1 MKNLGINSRV
11 LLLATI
17 PTMIIAILLTSYSI
31 TNSLNAL
38 DDALHERGRIIA
50 TQLAPASE
58 YAVMSGNYTIL
69 QPLLQQVMAHE
80 GDTSSILITDNTGH
94 TLAVTGSPIPV
105 SITRN
110 AYSKKLNEW
119 HVGDTVIF
127 SAPIL
132 RSQVEIDDYAIL
144 TPSAATSGEA
154 QNTSVIGRV
163 YVSLSTHGLTTL
175 KSSLINNNLL
185 IALGG
190 LIVSGLLAWRIG
202 RGITLPIK
210 SLAVAV
216 SELGK
221 GHLHWRV
228 PENSSGDM
236 QILERGFNNMT
247 LRLKQA
253 HDGMQDRI
261 KEATH
266 QLSYQAHHDALTGLV
281 NRREFERR
289 LEHVLKNSQDH
300 GTHHVF
306 CYMDLDQFKV
316 VNDTCGHSAGDELL
330 RQISLILGN
339 RVRERDTLAR
349 LGGDE
354 FGLLLENCLTPDAYK
369 ITEELREMVQD
380 FRFVHLDKIF
390 SLGISIGM
398 VAITPDVENIN
409 SIMSAADTACYA
421 AKDNGRNRIHLF
433 RPLDDDIVRRHGEME
448 WLGRIT
454 RAMEEDRFRLNCQPI
469 LPLKNCDDD
478 RRYFEI
484 LLCMI
489 DVNGKIIPPMAF
501 IPAAERYH
509 LMANIDRW
517 VIRNTFSTYRQ
528 LLDNIHGECD
538 CVFSINLSGVSL
550 GDKSLLGFI
559 REQLAIQGVP
569 PQAFCFEIT
578 ETSAIV
584 NLSNTV
590 ALMTALKAVGCRFML
605 DDFGSGMSS
614 FAYLKN
620 LPVDFI
626 KIDGAFVKDIATNPI
641 DLAMV
646 QSIHSIAEAM
656 TIETI
661 AEFVESAAVVELLE
675 SMGVHYGQGY
685 FLGRPVAINSMF
697 SNLRDGQWHEQQPKS
712 RLI

>member
-1 MKNLGINSRV
+1 MKNLGIKTRV
-11 LLLATI
+11 LFLATI
-17 PTMIIAILLTSYSI
+17 PAMIIAVLLTSYSI

-50 TQLAPASE
+50 TQLAPAGE
-58 YAVMSGNYTIL
+58 YGVISGNQTML
-69 QPLLQQVMAHE
+69 QPLVQQAMTQEDDIRSV
-80 GDTSSILITDNTGH
+80 LITDNMGH
-94 TLAVTGSPIPV
+94 TLAVSGRPIPA
-105 SITRN
+105 SISKN

-119 HVGDTVIF
+119 RVGDTVIF
-127 SAPIL
+127 SSPIL
-132 RSQVEIDDYAIL
+132 RSQVEIDDYATL
-144 TPSAATSGEA
+144 THPAAISDEA
-154 QNTSVIGRV
+154 QNTRVIGQV
-163 YVSLSTHGLTTL
+163 FVSLSTNGLSAL
-175 KSSLINNNLL
+175 KNSLIINNLL

-190 LIVSGLLAWRIG
+190 LIASGLLAWRIG
-202 RGITLPIK
+202 RGITRPIK
-210 SLAVAV
+210 SLALAV
-216 SELGK
+216 SQLGE
-221 GHLHWRV
+221 GHLNLRV
-228 PENSSGDM
+228 SENSGGDL
-236 QILERGFNNMT
+236 QTLERGFNHMT

-253 HDGMQDRI
+253 HDGMQERI
-261 KEATH
+261 NEATH

-281 NRREFERR
+281 NRREFEHR
-289 LEHVLKNSQDH
+289 LEHVLRNSQEH

-330 RQISLILGN
+330 RQVSLILSN
-339 RVRERDTLAR
+339 RVRDRDTLGR

-354 FGLLLENCLTPDAYK
+354 FGLLLENCQIPDACA
-369 ITEELREMVQD
+369 ITEDLREMVQD

-390 SLGISIGM
+390 SIGVSVGM
-398 VAITPDVENIN
+398 VAITPDIENIGE
-409 SIMSAADTACYA
+409 IMSAADAACYA
-421 AKDNGRNRIHLF
+421 AKDNGRNRIHVF

-454 RAMEEDRFRLNCQPI
+454 RAMEEDRFRLYCQPI
-469 LPLKNCDDD
+469 LPLKNRGDI

-484 LLCMI
+484 LLCKI
-489 DVNGKIIPPMAF
+489 DVGGRIIPPMAF

-509 LMANIDRW
+509 LMNNLDRW
-517 VIRNTFSTYRQ
+517 VIHNTFSIYRQ
-528 LLDNIHGECD
+528 LLDNNGECD

-550 GDKSLLGFI
+550 SDKSLLGFI
-559 REQLAIQGVP
+559 REQLTIHAVP

-584 NLSNTV
+584 NLSNSV
-590 ALMTALKAVGCRFML
+590 ELMTALKALGCRFML

-620 LPVDFI
+620 LPVDFL
-626 KIDGAFVKDIATNPI
+626 KMDGAFVKDIATNAI

-656 TIETI
+656 KIETI

-675 SMGVHYGQGY
+675 SMGVHYGQG
-685 FLGRPVAINSMF
+685 FHLGRPVAINSMF
-697 SNLRDGQWHEQQPKS
+697 SNLRACQWHEQ
-712 RLI
+712 

>member
-1 MKNLGINSRV
+1 MKSLGINSRV
-11 LLLATI
+11 LFLATI
-17 PTMIIAILLTSYSI
+17 PAMIIAVLLTSYSI

-50 TQLAPASE
+50 TQLAPAGE
-58 YAVMSGNYTIL
+58 YGVISGNHTML
-69 QPLLQQVMAHE
+69 QPLVQQAMTHE
-80 GDTSSILITDNTGH
+80 DDIISVLITDSSGR
-94 TLAVTGSPIPV
+94 TLAVSGRPIPA

-110 AYSKKLNEW
+110 AGSKALHEW
-119 HVGDTVIF
+119 QAGDAVIF
-127 SAPIL
+127 GAPIL

-144 TPSAATSGEA
+144 TPPAPASDEA
-154 QNTSVIGRV
+154 QSTRVIGQV
-163 YVSLSTHGLTTL
+163 YVSLSTLGLSALKNTL
-175 KSSLINNNLL
+175 IINNLL
-185 IALGG
+185 IALCG
-190 LIVSGLLAWRIG
+190 LIASGLLAWRIG
-202 RGITLPIK
+202 RSITRPIK

-216 SELGK
+216 SQLGE
-221 GHLHWRV
+221 GHLNLRV
-228 PENSSGDM
+228 PENSGGEL
-236 QILERGFNNMT
+236 QTLERGFNNMT
-247 LRLKQA
+247 QRLQQA
-253 HDGMQDRI
+253 HEGMQDRI
-261 KEATH
+261 NEATH

-281 NRREFERR
+281 NRREFEHR
-289 LEHVLKNSQDH
+289 LEHVLKNSQEH

-330 RQISLILGN
+330 RQVSLILSN
-339 RVRERDTLAR
+339 RVRDRDTLGR

-354 FGLLLENCLTPDAYK
+354 FGLLLENCQIADAHA

-380 FRFVHLDKIF
+380 FRFVHVDKIF
-390 SLGISIGM
+390 SIGVSVGM
-398 VAITPDVENIN
+398 VAITPDIENIGY
-409 SIMSAADTACYA
+409 IMGAADAACYA

-433 RPLDDDIVRRHGEME
+433 RPQDDDILRRHGEME

-454 RAMEEDRFRLNCQPI
+454 RAMEEDRFRLYCQPI
-469 LPLKNCDDD
+469 LPLKSGGDA

-484 LLCMI
+484 LLCKI
-489 DVNGKIIPPMAF
+489 EVNGKIIPPMAF

-509 LMANIDRW
+509 LMNNIDRW

-528 LLDNIHGECD
+528 LLDNNNGVCD

-550 GDKSLLGFI
+550 SDKSLLGFI
-559 REQLAIQGVP
+559 REQLTIHAVP
-569 PQAFCFEIT
+569 PHAFCFEIT

-584 NLSNTV
+584 NLANSV
-590 ALMTALKAVGCRFML
+590 ELMTALKAIGCRFML

-620 LPVDFI
+620 LPVDFL
-626 KIDGAFVKDIATNPI
+626 KMDGAFVKDIATNAI

-656 TIETI
+656 KIETI

-675 SMGVHYGQGY
+675 SMGVHYGQG
-685 FLGRPVAINSMF
+685 FHLGRPVAINTMF
-697 SNLRDGQWHEQQPKS
+697 SNLRDCQWHEQ
-712 RLI
+712 

>member
-1 MKNLGINSRV
+1 MKNLGIKTRV
-11 LLLATI
+11 LFLATI
-17 PTMIIAILLTSYSI
+17 PAMIIAVLLTSYSI

-50 TQLAPASE
+50 TQLAPAGE
-58 YAVMSGNYTIL
+58 YGVISGNRTIL
-69 QPLLQQVMAHE
+69 QPLIQQAMTHE
-80 GDTSSILITDNTGH
+80 DDIRSVLITDNMGH
-94 TLAVTGSPIPV
+94 TFAVSGRPIPA
-105 SITRN
+105 SITKN

-119 HVGDTVIF
+119 RVGDTVIF

-144 TPSAATSGEA
+144 TPPAGTSDEA
-154 QNTSVIGRV
+154 QNTHVIGQV
-163 YVSLSTHGLTTL
+163 YVSLSTNGLSAL
-175 KSSLINNNLL
+175 KNSLIINNLL

-190 LIVSGLLAWRIG
+190 LIASGLLAWRIG
-202 RGITLPIK
+202 RGITRPIK
-210 SLAVAV
+210 SLAIAV
-216 SELGK
+216 SQLGE
-221 GHLHWRV
+221 GHLNLRV
-228 PENSSGDM
+228 SENSGGDL
-236 QILERGFNNMT
+236 QTLERGFNHMA
-247 LRLKQA
+247 LRLRQA
-253 HDGMQDRI
+253 HDGMQERI
-261 KEATH
+261 NEATH

-281 NRREFERR
+281 NRREFEHR
-289 LEHVLKNSQDH
+289 LEHVLRNSQEH

-330 RQISLILGN
+330 RQVSLILSN
-339 RVRERDTLAR
+339 RVRDRDTLGR

-354 FGLLLENCLTPDAYK
+354 FGLLLENCQIPDACA
-369 ITEELREMVQD
+369 ITEDLREMVQD

-390 SLGISIGM
+390 SIGVSVGM
-398 VAITPDVENIN
+398 VAITPDIENIGE
-409 SIMSAADTACYA
+409 IMSAADAACYA
-421 AKDNGRNRIHLF
+421 AKDNGRNRIHVF

-454 RAMEEDRFRLNCQPI
+454 RAMEEDRFRLYCQPI
-469 LPLKNCDDD
+469 LPLKNRGDS

-484 LLCMI
+484 LLCKME
-489 DVNGKIIPPMAF
+489 VSGRIIPPMAF

-509 LMANIDRW
+509 LMNNIDRW
-517 VIRNTFSTYRQ
+517 VIHNTFSIYRQ
-528 LLDNIHGECD
+528 LLDNNNGECD

-550 GDKSLLGFI
+550 SDKSLLGFI
-559 REQLAIQGVP
+559 REQLTIHGVP

-584 NLSNTV
+584 NLSNSV
-590 ALMTALKAVGCRFML
+590 ELMTALKALGCRFML

-620 LPVDFI
+620 LPVDFL
-626 KIDGAFVKDIATNPI
+626 KMDGAFVKDIATNPI

-646 QSIHSIAEAM
+646 RSIHSIAEAM
-656 TIETI
+656 KIETI

-675 SMGVHYGQGY
+675 SMGVHYGQG
-685 FLGRPVAINSMF
+685 FHLGRPVAINTMF
-697 SNLRDGQWHEQQPKS
+697 SNLRECQWHEQ
-712 RLI
+712 

>member
-1 MKNLGINSRV
+1 MKNLGINTRV
-11 LLLATI
+11 LFLATI
-17 PTMIIAILLTSYSI
+17 PAMIIAVLLTSYSI

-50 TQLAPASE
+50 TQLAPAGE
-58 YAVMSGNYTIL
+58 YGVISGNHTIL
-69 QPLLQQVMAHE
+69 QPLIQQAMTHE
-80 GDTSSILITDNTGH
+80 DDIRSVLITDNMGR
-94 TLAVTGSPIPV
+94 TLAVSGRPIPA

-110 AYSKKLNEW
+110 AYSRKLNEW
-119 HVGDTVIF
+119 RVGDTVIF

-144 TPSAATSGEA
+144 TPPSATSDEA
-154 QNTSVIGRV
+154 QNTRVIGQV
-163 YVSLSTHGLTTL
+163 YVSLSTHGLSAL
-175 KSSLINNNLL
+175 QDSLIINNLL

-190 LIVSGLLAWRIG
+190 LIASGLLAWRIG
-202 RGITLPIK
+202 RGITRPIK

-216 SELGK
+216 TELGE
-221 GHLHWRV
+221 GHLNWRV
-228 PENSSGDM
+228 PENSGGDL
-236 QILERGFNNMT
+236 QTLERGFNNMT
-247 LRLKQA
+247 LRLQQA
-253 HDGMQDRI
+253 HDGMQERI

-289 LEHVLKNSQDH
+289 LERVLQNSQDN

-330 RQISLILGN
+330 RQISLILSN
-339 RVRERDTLAR
+339 RVRERDTLGR

-354 FGLLLENCLTPDAYK
+354 FGLLLENCQVPDAYT

-390 SLGISIGM
+390 SIGVSIGM
-398 VAITPDVENIN
+398 VAITPDIENIG
-409 SIMSAADTACYA
+409 SIMSAADAACYA

-454 RAMEEDRFRLNCQPI
+454 RAMEEDRFRLYCQPI
-469 LPLKNCDDD
+469 LPLKNRGDN

-484 LLCMI
+484 LLCK
-489 DVNGKIIPPMAF
+489 VEVSGRIIPPMAF

-509 LMANIDRW
+509 LMNNIDRW
-517 VIRNTFSTYRQ
+517 VIHNTFSTYRQ
-528 LLDNIHGECD
+528 LLDNNDGECD

-550 GDKSLLGFI
+550 SDKSLLGFI
-559 REQLAIQGVP
+559 REQLTIHGVP

-590 ALMTALKAVGCRFML
+590 ELMTALKAVGCRFML

-620 LPVDFI
+620 LPVDFL

-656 TIETI
+656 KIETI

-685 FLGRPVAINSMF
+685 HLGRPVATNSMF
-697 SNLRDGQWHEQQPKS
+697 SNLRDCQWHEQ
-712 RLI
+712 